1 MTIQEI
7 EFNELKKVEP
17 TDFWETEVVIFR
29 NLFTDDFFLG
39 VQHDLDA
46 RIAILEKKYNLKEQG
61 RDYRVSA
68 LSRRMLRLIEKHRTL
83 QQTLYDV
90 MTANAE
96 VTRCAI
102 NPLILKVMQLFLSE
116 DLSLFHKQ
124 ILLMSE
130 PMETWHTAKWHQ
142 DHYYNGGPVST
153 LTTYIPLQNTGIKTG
168 GLMLIP
174 FKEKGERKIL
184 SHSDNDPKTRWDEID
199 EAEIRRMKGVEIPE
213 LQRGDM
219 LVFSGAVPHSPNL
232 NQSKDIRF
240 VLNFRYRD
248 LNAVDYLSKDWKIG
262 DIKAASGMLKKS
274 EN

>member
-7 EFNELKKVEP
+7 EFNELGKVEP
-17 TDFWETEVVIFR
+17 TDFWETEVIVFR
-29 NLFTDDFFLG
+29 NLFTDDFFFG
-39 VQHDLDA
+39 VQHDLEA
-46 RIAILEKKYNLKEQG
+46 RIAILERKYDLEEKR

-68 LSRRMLRLIEKHRTL
+68 LSRRMLRLIGKHRTL

-102 NPLILKVMQLFLSE
+102 NPLILKIMQLFLSE

-142 DHYYNGGPVST
+142 DHYFNGGPVST
-153 LTTYIPLQNTGIKTG
+153 LTTYIPLQNTGMENG

-174 FKEKGERKIL
+174 FNGKGERKIL
-184 SHSDNDPKTRWDEID
+184 NHSDNDPKTRWDEID
-199 EAEIRRMKGVEIPE
+199 EAEILRLKGVEIPE

-248 LNAVDYLSKDWKIG
+248 LNAVDYLSKDWKVEN
-262 DIKAASGMLKKS
+262 IKTASGFVKRT
-274 EN
+274 